1 MPTLLSYTDAIK
13 TSCKLQVNVER
24 KRIMNS
30 ENSVKKIDSSIT
42 DPNVRIGVVV
52 LCLSPFIAPIIYKV
66 IDKIA
71 SFAHDAMEHGYEIR
85 VKAGPVDI
93 ALTKN
98 NIG

>member
-1 MPTLLSYTDAIK
+1 
-13 TSCKLQVNVER
+13 
-24 KRIMNS
+24 MNS
-30 ENSVKKIDSSIT
+30 KNSVKIIGTYIT

-52 LCLSPFIAPIIYKV
+52 LFLSPFIAPIIYKV

-71 SFAHDAMEHGYEIR
+71 NFAHDAMEHGYDIK